1 MRAGICALLVGL
13 SLGCS
18 SGGGGGGGGN
28 AGGRGGQAGGTAG
41 QAGGAAGQAGGAAGQ
56 AGGAAGQAGGAAGQ
70 AGGASGQGG
79 TAGTGGGFEIDAGT
93 NACARLAGLS
103 FQSIDER
110 ECGLAPPD
118 SGAALCH
125 WGIRFTDATT
135 FTWAHSDYV
144 ESGTYTCGAN
154 TITAQTQTRGTLT
167 AIVDP
172 AIWRFTWDGVVYVCT
187 SCPP

>member
-18 SGGGGGGGGN
+18 GSGGGGN
-28 AGGRGGQAGGTAG
+28 AGGRSGQTGGSAGQAGGAAGPAGGAAG
-41 QAGGAAGQAGGAAGQ
+41 QASGAAGQAGGAAGQ
-56 AGGAAGQAGGAAGQ
+56 GGGV
-70 AGGASGQGG
+70 SGQGG
-79 TAGTGGGFEIDAGT
+79 AGGTGGGVEIDAATDG
-93 NACARLAGLS
+93 CARLAGLS
-103 FQSIDER
+103 FLSIDER

-118 SGAALCH
+118 SGAALCQ
-125 WGIRFTDATT
+125 WRISFTDATT
-135 FTWAHSDYV
+135 FTWRHSDYV

-167 AIVDP
+167 AILDP
-172 AIWRFTWDGVVYVCT
+172 AIWRFTWDGVVYICT

>member
-18 SGGGGGGGGN
+18 SGGGGSGS
-28 AGGRGGQAGGTAG
+28 AGGHGGQAGGT
-41 QAGGAAGQAGGAAGQ
+41 AGQ

-93 NACARLAGLS
+93 NACAQLAGLS

-110 ECGLAPPD
+110 ECGRAPPD

-125 WGIRFTDATT
+125 WRISFSDATT
-135 FTWAHSDYV
+135 FTWTHSDYA

>member
-1 MRAGICALLVGL
+1 MRAGICAVLVGL

-18 SGGGGGGGGN
+18 SGGGGSGSGGN

-56 AGGAAGQAGGAAGQ
+56 AGGALGRRAARAVRAEPPGLAAVLQ
-70 AGGASGQGG
+70 
-79 TAGTGGGFEIDAGT
+79 IDAGT